1 MNRWTTMLLV
11 TCCAS
16 ACGGE
21 EAESPEP
28 MVPGVTP
35 MMQEP
40 PPVVETRAVQP
51 PQAAVLLQSAQHSRM
66 CVDASRRGVIH
77 LWKCHG
83 RPNQRWAFTPQP
95 DGSLQIV
102 GLGGS
107 CIGGTAPGNQLEI
120 TSCASPASRYRFDG
134 GRVVEVASG
143 ECLTTS
149 DFKSGARIF
158 LDRCDPMSSG
168 QLWMAT
174 ALDR

>member
-1 MNRWTTMLLV
+1 MLLV

-35 MMQEP
+35 MSRRSRLRSSRRARSSRRRQRSCCSP
-40 PPVVETRAVQP
+40 HSTRA
-51 PQAAVLLQSAQHSRM
+51 
-66 CVDASRRGVIH
+66 CASRREPARGDSP
-77 LWKCHG
+77 LKCHG